1 MKGWCVPVLKVLLWA
16 FGAAVSGL
24 CLAFGIGVLLAAPAS
39 AAAQA
44 PAGLGGSL
52 VSAVSGTAAQPPA
65 RRRARRPERWPQR
78 PAA

>member
-16 FGAAVSGL
+16 FGTAMSGL

-52 VSAVSGTAAQPPA
+52 VSAVSGTAGAVS
-65 RRRARRPERWPQR
+65 RRRDGDLRGR
-78 PAA
+78 PAQ